1 MVKPV
6 LIVVDDEPEIAKI
19 VDYISKSIG
28 FDVHVAENGK
38 VFRKLLD
45 EHNPFAVILD
55 VFMPEMDGVETVKW
69 LGEDDIQIPLVLIS
83 GDRDYLDM
91 TKALALSGGLNVI
104 ETLEKPISI
113 SKIEDVI
120 KSILEA

>member
-1 MVKPV
+1 MAKPV

-19 VDYISKSIG
+19 AEFLGGSIG
-28 FDVHVAENGK
+28 FDVHVASNGK

-45 EHNPFAVILD
+45 EHTPFAVILD

-69 LGEDDIQIPLVLIS
+69 LAEEGRNPPLILIS

-91 TKALALSGGLNVI
+91 TKALALSGGLKITETFEKPVSIDKI
-104 ETLEKPISI
+104 ETVLKQLM
-113 SKIEDVI
+113 D
-120 KSILEA
+120 